1 MLGAIA
7 LVLLCQLA
15 GELTAGGLALPVP
28 GPVLGMALLAV
39 VLATLRRIPPAVDA
53 VADGLLRAMPLFFIP
68 AGVGVLALSDTFRRS
83 WLPIVVALVGSTVFA
98 LAVTALA
105 ALGTM
110 ALIRRL
116 RGPRGRA

>member
-15 GELTAGGLALPVP
+15 GELFATGLALPVP
-28 GPVLGMALLAV
+28 GPVLGMALLAA
-39 VLATLRRIPPAVDA
+39 VLALLRRIPAAVDA

-68 AGVGVLALSDTFRRS
+68 AGVGVLTLTDTFRDA
-83 WLPIVVALVGSTVFA
+83 WLPIVVALVGSTAFA

-105 ALGTM
+105 AKGAM
-110 ALIRRL
+110 ALARRL
-116 RGPRGRA
+116 RGGRR